1 MDHAV
6 SSMDFVNYEDEDWEL
21 RHDEDGFIYKILKRQ
36 CLLDPE
42 IHVSDLKQKRSVENN
57 REGRFF

>member
-1 MDHAV
+1 MDHAT
-6 SSMDFVNYEDEDWEL
+6 SSVDFINYEDEDWEL

-42 IHVSDLKQKRSVENN
+42 IHVSDLK
-57 REGRFF
+57 